1 MYIHLGNNELVKTDE
16 IIGIFDLD
24 NTTVSSRTRLFLSKA
39 EKNGNIILT
48 GDDLPKSFVVT
59 SKKKGESKVYLSVL
73 APATLEKRAAKQKY
87 NGDE

>member
-59 SKKKGESKVYLSVL
+59 GKKKGENKVYLSVL
-73 APATLEKRAAKQKY
+73 ATATLEKRAEPYKR
-87 NGDE
+87 